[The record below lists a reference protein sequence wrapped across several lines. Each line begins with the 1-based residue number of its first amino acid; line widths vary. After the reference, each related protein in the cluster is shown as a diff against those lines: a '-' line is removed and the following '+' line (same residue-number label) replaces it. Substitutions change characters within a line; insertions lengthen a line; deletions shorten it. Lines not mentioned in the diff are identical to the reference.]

1 MILRIYTLLFS
12 DSAGTLEVD
21 MTEKRGEVEDIF
33 IIWKILRGEY
43 YQKSVNAEAATMQ
56 NSLQI
61 VDGKCYKF
69 TFFRNTARCSG
80 RIF

>member
-33 IIWKILRGEY
+33 II
-43 YQKSVNAEAATMQ
+43 
-56 NSLQI
+56 
-61 VDGKCYKF
+61 
-69 TFFRNTARCSG
+69 
-80 RIF
+80 